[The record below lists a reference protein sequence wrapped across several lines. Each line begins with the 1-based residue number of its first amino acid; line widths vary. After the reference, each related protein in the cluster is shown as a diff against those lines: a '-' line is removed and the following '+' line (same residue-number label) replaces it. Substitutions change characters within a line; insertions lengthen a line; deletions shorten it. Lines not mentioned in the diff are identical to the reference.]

1 MNVAPPDCVDAGDT
15 EGVLRSFDALGV
27 VQVRGAMQPEPLARV
42 HDAAARVFAERDV
55 SASRGEL
62 AESLM
67 TDYVRR
73 FIHID
78 ALGLDQALVDALVPP
93 SFLAVASGYLGAEAT
108 VAPERHVR
116 LILTGR
122 SDNHLPFHQ
131 DESILGRKMLNV
143 WIPLVRCGVDA
154 PGLELVL
161 GSWTEQLP
169 VSPPADARY
178 AVERAMITEDAILG
192 RFGREALWRPAF
204 TPGDALL
211 FSGRTAHRT
220 YATPQMTRD
229 RMSVELRL
237 V

>member
-1 MNVAPPDCVDAGDT
+1 MILAPPDSVGADDAAAVIRCFEEFG
-15 EGVLRSFDALGV
+15 A
-27 VQVRGAMQPEPLARV
+27 VQVRGAVDPEPLARV
-42 HDAAARVFAERDV
+42 REAAARVFAEREL

-62 AESLM
+62 AEALT

-78 ALGLDQALVDALVPP
+78 CLGLDQATVDALVPR
-93 SFLAVASGYLGAEAT
+93 SFLAVAAAYLGAEAT

-116 LILTGR
+116 SILTRR
-122 SDNHLPFHQ
+122 SDTHLPFHQ

-143 WIPLVRCGVDA
+143 WLPLAPCGVDA

-161 GSWTEQLP
+161 GSWVEQLQ
-169 VSPPADARY
+169 VSPPPEARY
-178 AVERAMITEDAILG
+178 AVERAMIAEDAILA
-192 RFGREALWRPAF
+192 RFGPEPLWRPAF
-204 TPGDALL
+204 TLGDALL

-237 V
+237 I